1 MALPFDYVHT
11 RKIALAAQYGYA
23 PNEVPEHGVTDEY
36 IEVLVH
42 AYDRER
48 KPSDLVEY
56 RHHDPCVRVR
66 WDTAEQV
73 AAAIKAR
80 DEDWAETLASRGITH

>member
-11 RKIALAAQYGYA
+11 RKIALAAQYSYA
-23 PNEVPEHGVTDEY
+23 ANEVPEHGVTDEY

-42 AYDRER
+42 AYTRER
-48 KPSDLVEY
+48 QPSNLAEY
-56 RHHDPCVRVR
+56 RSDNPYVRVR
-66 WDTAEQV
+66 WDTPEQV

-80 DEDWAETLASRGITH
+80 DEDWAETLASRGISP